1 MRLSYRIVNV
11 FTLNSA
17 PATSV
22 LPSSM
27 AVAGNSVKFTGNP
40 LCVFEDA
47 RGLDDAQMQALALQ
61 FNLSETTFLFPSDKA
76 HARVRIFA
84 PGYEMP
90 FAGHPTLGTAFVV
103 DSLQQRGGKV
113 QLELNVGVI
122 PVAAQGNQWELQANA
137 ATSRSSQASRA
148 ELATALGLHASDLGA
163 QPLWVNT
170 GSEQLIVPLTSADAV
185 RRVSVSYDALLQ
197 VTADGPRPQAYVFA
211 DTGGDTLLSRF
222 FFTKVGSVVED
233 PATGSATA
241 NLGGW
246 FLANSPSLP
255 LVKII
260 SQGELAGRPST
271 LRLRIDNT
279 RSIFVAGEVVELGA
293 GSINL

>member
-11 FTLNSA
+11 FTQSMA
-17 PATSV
+17 PAIPV
-22 LPSSM
+22 LPASM
-27 AVAGNSVKFTGNP
+27 AVTRNSVKLTGNP

-84 PGYEMP
+84 PGYEMQ

-122 PVAAQGNQWELQANA
+122 PVEAQGNQWELQANA

-163 QPLWVNT
+163 QALWVNT

-185 RRVSVSYDALLQ
+185 RRVSASYDAL
-197 VTADGPRPQAYVFA
+197 AASDCRRPAA
-211 DTGGDTLLSRF
+211 A
-222 FFTKVGSVVED
+222 SV
-233 PATGSATA
+233 
-241 NLGGW
+241 
-246 FLANSPSLP
+246 
-255 LVKII
+255 
-260 SQGELAGRPST
+260 
-271 LRLRIDNT
+271 RLRRHWQRYTAVTFLLHQNRLGHR
-279 RSIFVAGEVVELGA
+279 RSRHRQRHGESWRLVSGEFAFITAGQNHFSGRDGGPTVHPAPSHRQRTFYICG
-293 GSINL
+293 GRGG